1 MIGVKVME
9 ITQKQADVLDCMI
22 LGLTEIDIAERL
34 GISRSTVEKRLKN
47 ARKENGMN
55 NIQLVAEY
63 VKRKVREEYEQK
75 GLLDKG

>member
-1 MIGVKVME
+1 MK

-22 LGLTEIDIAERL
+22 LGLRELDIAERL
-34 GISRSTVEKRLKN
+34 GISHNTVGKRLKD

-63 VKRKVREEYEQK
+63 VKRKVREDYERK